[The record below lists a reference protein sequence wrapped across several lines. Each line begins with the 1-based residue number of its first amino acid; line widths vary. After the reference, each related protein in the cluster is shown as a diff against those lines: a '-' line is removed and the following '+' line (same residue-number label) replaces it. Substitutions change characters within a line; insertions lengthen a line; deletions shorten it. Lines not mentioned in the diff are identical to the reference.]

1 MDPATLECLALMDF
15 PQLNCSLCLS
25 NNRQCTTSVA
35 RSGMKLSENLE
46 SNIDQ
51 LVTEAFAELHPSRPF
66 IPGETNIPVTGKVF
80 GQEELRAATK
90 ASLDFWLTSGPYT
103 EQFESR
109 FAKVVGMRHAFMVN
123 SGSSAN
129 LLALS
134 SLTSPAHGERTLK
147 PGNEVITVAA
157 GFPTTVTPIL
167 QNGLVPVYVD
177 VDPET
182 YVAIDEQME
191 AAVSSSTKAIM
202 MAHTLGNPFNL
213 DFVQD
218 LAKKHNL
225 WLIEDSCDGLGG
237 TYRGQTLGSFGD
249 LSTFSFYPAHH
260 ITTGEGGAVLVKK
273 VAHKRIVES
282 FRDWGRDC
290 WCAPGCDNTCLK
302 RYEWILGELPE
313 GYDHKYTYSHL
324 GYNLK
329 SGDIQAAIGLEQLD
343 RLETFIELRRRN
355 WAYLLNGLKDL
366 EEYFVLPKAT
376 ENSVPSWFGF
386 ALTVKPGAPKTR
398 NQIVQELND
407 KKIGTRLLFGGN
419 LLRQPAFISAPR
431 RVISNLENT
440 DRIMN
445 DTFWIGVWP
454 GLSIEMLDYMITT
467 SHEMFEKS

>member
-1 MDPATLECLALMDF
+1 MGDLLSTDSQKAISELAAAAMGK
-15 PQLNCSLCLS
+15 
-25 NNRQCTTSVA
+25 R
-35 RSGMKLSENLE
+35 
-46 SNIDQ
+46 
-51 LVTEAFAELHPSRPF
+51 HPIKSF
-66 IPGETNIPVTGKVF
+66 IPGESAIPVTGKVF
-80 GQEELRAATK
+80 GQEELNAAVQ

-103 EQFESR
+103 EEFESR
-109 FAKVVGMRHAFMVN
+109 FAKIVGMRHAFMVN

-134 SLTSPAHGERTLK
+134 SLTSPAHGDRALK
-147 PGNEVITVAA
+147 PGDEVITVAA

-191 AAVSSSTKAIM
+191 AAVSSKTKAIM

-213 DFVQD
+213 DFVQA
-218 LAKKHNL
+218 LAKKHNI

-237 TYRGQTLGSFGD
+237 TYRGQNLGTFGD

-260 ITTGEGGAVLVKK
+260 ITTGEGGAVLIKK

-302 RYEWILGELPE
+302 RYEWTLGELPE

-329 SGDIQAAIGLEQLD
+329 SGDIQAAIGLAQLD
-343 RLETFIELRRRN
+343 RLDSFIEVRRRN
-355 WAYLLNGLKDL
+355 WAYLQNGLKDL
-366 EEYFVLPKAT
+366 EEFFVLPKVSQ
-376 ENSVPSWFGF
+376 NSEPSWFGF
-386 ALTVKPGAPKTR
+386 ALTVKKNSPRTR
-398 NQIVQELND
+398 NQIVQELNE

-419 LLRQPAFISAPR
+419 LLRQPAFIGTPR
-431 RVISNLENT
+431 RVIGDLVNT
-440 DRIMN
+440 DLVMS

-454 GLSIEMLDYMITT
+454 GLTLEMLDYMILAIRETLGV
-467 SHEMFEKS
+467 K

>member
-1 MDPATLECLALMDF
+1 
-15 PQLNCSLCLS
+15 
-25 NNRQCTTSVA
+25 VA
-35 RSGMKLSENLE
+35 RSGIELSENLD
-46 SNIDQ
+46 SKIDQ
-51 LVTEAFAELHPSRPF
+51 LVTEAFFKLHPTKAF
-66 IPGETNIPVTGKVF
+66 VAGETNIPVTGKVF
-80 GQEELRAATK
+80 GAEELRAATK
-90 ASLDFWLTSGPYT
+90 ASLDFWLTSGPYA
-103 EQFESR
+103 EEFESR
-109 FAKVVGMRHAFMVN
+109 FAKTVGMRHSFMVN

-134 SLTSPAHGERTLK
+134 SLTSPAHGERKLM
-147 PGNEVITVAA
+147 PGDEVITVAA

-167 QNGLVPVYVD
+167 QNGMVPVYVD
-177 VDPET
+177 VHPET
-182 YVAIDEQME
+182 HVAIDEQLE
-191 AAVSSSTKAIM
+191 AAIGPKTKAIM

-213 DFVQD
+213 DLVQD

-225 WLIEDSCDGLGG
+225 WVVEDSCDALGG
-237 TYRGQTLGSFGD
+237 TYRGQNLGTFGD

-302 RYEWILGELPE
+302 RYEWALGELPE

-329 SGDIQAAIGLEQLD
+329 SGDIQAAIGLAQLD
-343 RLETFIELRRRN
+343 RLETFISLRKRN
-355 WAYLLNGLKDL
+355 WAYLSNALKDL
-366 EEYFVLPKAT
+366 EEFLVLPKAT
-376 ENSVPSWFGF
+376 ENSDPSWFGF
-386 ALTVKPGAPKTR
+386 ALTVKPNSPKTR
-398 NQIVQELND
+398 NQIVQELNE

-419 LLRQPAFISAPR
+419 LLRQPAFIGTPR
-431 RVISNLENT
+431 RVIGDLVNT

-454 GLSIEMLDYMITT
+454 GLSVEMLDYMIAII
-467 SHEMFEKS
+467 HETLKA

>member
-1 MDPATLECLALMDF
+1 VAQLEI
-15 PQLNCSLCLS
+15 
-25 NNRQCTTSVA
+25 
-35 RSGMKLSENLE
+35 KLSEDLDAH
-46 SNIDQ
+46 IDQ
-51 LVTEAFAELHPSRPF
+51 LVNYAFSELHPAKDF
-66 IPGETNIPVTGKVF
+66 IGGETNIPVTGKVF
-80 GQEELRAATK
+80 GPEELRAATK

-103 EQFESR
+103 EEFESR
-109 FAKVVGMRHAFMVN
+109 FAKTVGMRHSFMVN

-134 SLTSPAHGERTLK
+134 SLTSPAHGDRSLK
-147 PGNEVITVAA
+147 PGDEVITVAT

-177 VDPET
+177 VDSET
-182 YVAIDEQME
+182 YVAIDEQLE
-191 AAVSSSTKAIM
+191 AAITPKTKAIM

-213 DFVQD
+213 DFVQE

-225 WLIEDSCDGLGG
+225 WLIEDSCDALGG
-237 TYRGQTLGSFGD
+237 TYRGQNLGTFGD

-260 ITTGEGGAVLVKK
+260 ITTGEGGAVLAKN

-290 WCAPGCDNTCLK
+290 WCAPGCDNTCFK
-302 RYEWILGELPE
+302 RYEWKLGDLPE

-329 SGDIQAAIGLEQLD
+329 SGDIQAAIGLAQLD
-343 RLETFIELRRRN
+343 RLDSFVELRRRN
-355 WAYLLNGLKDL
+355 WNYLLEGVKSLEDL
-366 EEYFVLPKAT
+366 FTLPKPT
-376 ENSVPSWFGF
+376 LKSNPSWFGF
-386 ALTVKPGAPKTR
+386 ALTVKPSSPKSR
-398 NQIVQELND
+398 NEIVQELNA

-419 LLRQPAFISAPR
+419 LLRQPAFIDTPR
-431 RVISNLENT
+431 RVIGNLENT

-454 GLSIEMLDYMITT
+454 GLSTEMLDFMID
-467 SHEMFEKS
+467 SIYEILGIKS

>member
-1 MDPATLECLALMDF
+1 MA
-15 PQLNCSLCLS
+15 
-25 NNRQCTTSVA
+25 
-35 RSGMKLSENLE
+35 
-46 SNIDQ
+46 
-51 LVTEAFAELHPSRPF
+51 
-66 IPGETNIPVTGKVF
+66 GETSIPVTGKVF
-80 GQEELRAATK
+80 GAEELRAATK

-109 FAKVVGMRHAFMVN
+109 LAKFVGMRHAFMVN

-134 SLTSPAHGERTLK
+134 SLTSRIHGERALK
-147 PGNEVITVAA
+147 PGDEVITVAA

-182 YVAIDEQME
+182 YVALDEQI
-191 AAVSSSTKAIM
+191 AAAIGPKTKAVM

-213 DFVQD
+213 DFVQE
-218 LAKKHNL
+218 LTKKHNL

-237 TYRGQTLGSFGD
+237 TYRGQNLGTFGD

-260 ITTGEGGAVLVKK
+260 ITTGEGGAVLIKK
-273 VAHKRIVES
+273 VSHKRIVES

-302 RYEWILGELPE
+302 RYEWTLGELPE

-329 SGDIQAAIGLEQLD
+329 SGDIQAAIGLAQLD
-343 RLETFIELRRRN
+343 RLDSFIELRRRN
-355 WAYLLNGLKDL
+355 WAYLSTGLKDL
-366 EEYFVLPKAT
+366 DEFFILPKAT
-376 ENSVPSWFGF
+376 ENSDPSWFGF
-386 ALTVKPGAPKTR
+386 ALTVKQNSPKTR
-398 NQIVQELND
+398 NQIVQELNE

-419 LLRQPAFISAPR
+419 LLRQPAFMGTPR
-431 RVISNLENT
+431 RVMGDLVNT
-440 DRIMN
+440 DRVMN
-445 DTFWIGVWP
+445 DTFWLGVWP
-454 GLSIEMLDYMITT
+454 GLTSEMLDYMIVSIRETLGIN
-467 SHEMFEKS
+467 